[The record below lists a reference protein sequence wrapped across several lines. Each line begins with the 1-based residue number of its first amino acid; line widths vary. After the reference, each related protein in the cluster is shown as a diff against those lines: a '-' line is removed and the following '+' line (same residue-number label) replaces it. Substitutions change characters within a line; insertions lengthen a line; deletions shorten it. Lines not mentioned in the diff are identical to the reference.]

1 MYTKKIAV
9 SLIALICAGSIY
21 ADPLPEPYHYYES
34 ASGYSEPFES
44 DDDASSFDRNIPIER
59 EYEGSDPVE
68 GYWIATNQR
77 TGEAL
82 CGWYMFI
89 KDGILYGVILSA
101 KDATSESIA
110 LPAKGPYPK
119 FPEKGKLDKKPLF
132 GPTWIYG
139 LKNVATGRWKRGYI
153 INPDDRNCFRCKITF
168 CKADGKRYKR
178 DYIKM
183 RGSLRGIGIGIT
195 QIWPAATKAEASGI
209 R

>member
-1 MYTKKIAV
+1 MHAKKIAAV
-9 SLIALICAGSIY
+9 LVAAICVGLLY
-21 ADPLPEPYHYYES
+21 ASSPEPYDYYES
-34 ASGYSEPFES
+34 APGYAEPFDS
-44 DDDASSFDRNIPIER
+44 DDDESTFDRNTPIDR

-82 CGWYMFI
+82 CGWHMFVQ
-89 KDGILYGVILSA
+89 DGILYGVILSA
-101 KDATSESIA
+101 KGATNESIA
-110 LPAKGPYPK
+110 FRAKGPYPD
-119 FPEKGKLDKKPLF
+119 FPEKGKLDKKPIF

-139 LKNVATGRWKRGYI
+139 LKNAGRGRWKRGYI
-153 INPDDRNCFRCKITF
+153 INPDDGNCFRCKITF

-195 QIWPAATKAEASGI
+195 QLWPAATKAEASGI